1 MNKKFICINTNLK
14 LLKSYIM
21 IAPEEERFAKNA
33 NILAQAIH
41 ESLTKLYNSGH
52 KTIDPTIVQMA
63 AALISAF
70 DKHYLIQGFIQ
81 NSHDKCWLY
90 IKDKNEEFFLKNSS
104 EIFKYL
110 PMDRVNLFVD
120 LFTTRDKNG
129 IFIISDDLKDEI
141 WGLLQAM
148 VKIAIK
154 YIHRMRSPKCII
166 QNNVQNNT
174 YDAQFFDEV
183 DLEKHA
189 KSWNINLEFPTSKLN
204 I

>member
-1 MNKKFICINTNLK
+1 
-14 LLKSYIM
+14 M
-21 IAPEEERFAKNA
+21 IALEEERFAKNA

-52 KTIDPTIVQMA
+52 KTIDPTMVKMA
-63 AALISAF
+63 SALISAF
-70 DKHYLIQGFIQ
+70 DKHYLIQGFIE

-129 IFIISDDLKDEI
+129 IFVISDDLKDEI

-166 QNNVQNNT
+166 QNNVKNNT

-189 KSWNINLEFPTSKLN
+189 KIWNINLEFPTTKVN